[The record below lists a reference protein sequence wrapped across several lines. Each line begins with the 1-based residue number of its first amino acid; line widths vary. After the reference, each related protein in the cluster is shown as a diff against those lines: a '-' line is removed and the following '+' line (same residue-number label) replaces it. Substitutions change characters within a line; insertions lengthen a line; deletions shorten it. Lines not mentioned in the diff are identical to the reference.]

1 MLVIIFVTPLGS
13 NNGLYPIINNLF
25 LVIPVSFLMMEEMF
39 RRSCKAGINCF
50 AFRITFVFI
59 LVCTAVQSVLF
70 GIGFVFHDRGVQ
82 ENNNRVRIEL
92 QCNGAGAGLE
102 TTTDKKD
109 ALEELDRYLYQNH
122 LNEKQVIL
130 YGDIPALSYLFDMEP
145 AIFTTW
151 ADLDSN
157 SMDTLKE
164 DLNRLTNNAASD
176 TLPVIILGRSSVEN
190 LTEADGLPYQK
201 WGLITDFAEKN
212 GYRECFVNKEYI
224 VEINYQK

>member
-1 MLVIIFVTPLGS
+1 M
-13 NNGLYPIINNLF
+13 
-25 LVIPVSFLMMEEMF
+25 
-39 RRSCKAGINCF
+39 
-50 AFRITFVFI
+50 
-59 LVCTAVQSVLF
+59 
-70 GIGFVFHDRGVQ
+70 
-82 ENNNRVRIEL
+82 
-92 QCNGAGAGLE
+92 
-102 TTTDKKD
+102 
-109 ALEELDRYLYQNH
+109 
-122 LNEKQVIL
+122 

-157 SMDTLKE
+157 SMDTLME